1 MARKRSVG
9 VSRRRAVLAAAA
21 VLLAAGTASAGW
33 FGLGGSSDTGQVFT
47 GIVEGVAVGGYD
59 PVAYFTQGRP
69 VEGSAEITA
78 DYRGAT
84 WRFASEAN
92 REAFLAEP
100 EKYAPAYGGYCS
112 WAVAQGKLAK
122 GDPQNWDIVDGR
134 LYLNYNDDIQ
144 TRWRK
149 DIPGFI
155 GKAQAN
161 WPGLAA
167 GN

>member
-1 MARKRSVG
+1 MARKRSGG
-9 VSRRRAVLAAAA
+9 VSRRRVILAGAA
-21 VLLAAGTASAGW
+21 VVLAAGTASAGW
-33 FGLGGSSDTGQVFT
+33 FGLGSSDTGQVFT

-69 VEGSAEITA
+69 VEGSPEITTA
-78 DYRGAT
+78 YRGAT
-84 WRFASEAN
+84 WRFASAAN
-92 REAFLAEP
+92 REAFLVEP

-112 WAVAQGKLAK
+112 WAIAQGKLAK
-122 GDPQNWDIVDGR
+122 GDPKNWDIVEGR

-155 GKAQAN
+155 DKAQAN